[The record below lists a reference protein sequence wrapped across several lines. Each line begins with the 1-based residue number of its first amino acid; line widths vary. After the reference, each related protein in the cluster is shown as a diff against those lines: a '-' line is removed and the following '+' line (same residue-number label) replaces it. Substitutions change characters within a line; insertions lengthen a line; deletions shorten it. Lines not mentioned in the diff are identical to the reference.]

1 MWTGDSIP
9 IPGYLSGET
18 IGSQPSNGFTN
29 WICFDNGMEKA
40 RYHQLDCR
48 ASDSIFAMLIIN
60 RQRSTVPH
68 LVIRDGENISEI
80 TVVSGTAGNTL
91 QIVEIKLETYTGT
104 PRNIFTEAARDRGI
118 NEERGITLKSSSSL
132 ILVGLAWSFDL
143 GSLRPAMHGLQPLY
157 KLRDVDLQ
165 LRPVPAMQSNTSS
178 FDSSVPSHS
187 SNHHRLSPSSSLVL
201 INVFSNS
208 FLQGMEFF
216 YQFGLKETVGN
227 LIGSSHQIVLGIGE
241 SIFSVQFYERV
252 QCIFSDATYPRDVMC
267 VEGIS
272 FGIVKFI
279 NGEAQTRLS
288 MYCGCSK
295 PFGPF

>member
-48 ASDSIFAMLIIN
+48 ASV
-60 RQRSTVPH
+60 RCH
-68 LVIRDGENISEI
+68 
-80 TVVSGTAGNTL
+80 
-91 QIVEIKLETYTGT
+91 
-104 PRNIFTEAARDRGI
+104 
-118 NEERGITLKSSSSL
+118 
-132 ILVGLAWSFDL
+132 ILSFV
-143 GSLRPAMHGLQPLY
+143 M
-157 KLRDVDLQ
+157 
-165 LRPVPAMQSNTSS
+165 
-178 FDSSVPSHS
+178 
-187 SNHHRLSPSSSLVL
+187 
-201 INVFSNS
+201 
-208 FLQGMEFF
+208 GMEFF